1 MSFYDDEKD
10 RLISEVI
17 RRRNVRGEVLDK
29 IVDIKSE
36 KLTRD
41 QISRLKLYL
50 DTTLEDEQI
59 VSNRLWGK
67 PVERT
72 QEVEKCLILDN

>member
-17 RRRNVRGEVLDK
+17 RRRNVRGDVLDK
-29 IVDIKSE
+29 IVDLRSE

-41 QISRLKLYL
+41 QIARLKLYL

-59 VSNRLWGK
+59 VSNRL
-67 PVERT
+67 
-72 QEVEKCLILDN
+72 